1 MKTFFDSSSF
11 AKRYIEEKGSD
22 VVEEIC
28 FNTTYLA
35 LCILCIPEII
45 SALNRRLRERN
56 ISQNNYSVAKNRLL
70 EEIQDAIILNITPSV
85 INKSIELL
93 EKNTLRTIDS
103 LHIACAIEWGAD
115 LFVSSDQ
122 KQIEAAHKAGL
133 RVRFIE
139 SD

>member
-1 MKTFFDSSSF
+1 M
-11 AKRYIEEKGSD
+11 
-22 VVEEIC
+22 
-28 FNTTYLA
+28 
-35 LCILCIPEII
+35 
-45 SALNRRLRERN
+45 NRRLRERN
-56 ISQNNYSVAKNRLL
+56 ISQNNYSIAKNRLL